1 MTMRCEQAWFDHTF
15 LLLRPLADFASK
27 IYSKGRHGDLWN
39 LDGKSKRM
47 GWVRIGQQALN
58 PVKTSISYPLWH

>member
-1 MTMRCEQAWFDHTF
+1 MRCEQTCFDHKF

-27 IYSKGRHGDLWN
+27 IYSKGGHGDLLN

-58 PVKTSISYPLWH
+58 PVKTSISYPP